1 MLMEFRKFTHVN
13 KRAMALLQDSVQKH
27 AREIKIL
34 KYIASLMDFFVTQ
47 QKMRGKL
54 VPLAK
59 ARVMF
64 FGTSPVV
71 IENFYSKFAEIVSGQ
86 TVKGEDGK
94 VKDSDRYTV
103 SPRLEQKIL
112 YYIAILCLMVD
123 HYDVDIFDLKHDLGI
138 LPREYVS
145 PLPSIGVPETNQ
157 LDWRKHSKK
166 LGARS
171 RI

>member
-59 ARVMF
+59 ARGMF